1 MVNLDK
7 CISYEEYISTAK
19 EEEILFIDELYKQGR
34 LVSHGVEDIKNIK
47 NIKSNIN
54 ILVITDTFCKDSATT
69 IPFLMKLSELN
80 SKIHVNFLKKEGKE
94 ELLQELSGECRI
106 PTIIKLD
113 EKKQMKGKYIEFP
126 QVVREKI
133 NGKNEEERNAIVEEV
148 RSGKYNDEIQKEII
162 KLILK

>member
-47 NIKSNIN
+47 SNIN

-69 IPFLMKLSELN
+69 MPFLMKLSELN

-113 EKKQMKGKYIEFP
+113 EKKQMKGKY
-126 QVVREKI
+126 
-133 NGKNEEERNAIVEEV
+133 
-148 RSGKYNDEIQKEII
+148 NDEIQKEII

>member
-47 NIKSNIN
+47 SNIN

-69 IPFLMKLSELN
+69 MPFLMKLSELN

-106 PTIIKLD
+106 PTIIKLN

-133 NGKNEEERNAIVEEV
+133 NGKNEEERKAIVEEV

>member
-47 NIKSNIN
+47 SNIN

-69 IPFLMKLSELN
+69 MPFLMKLSELN

-94 ELLQELSGECRI
+94 ELLQELSG

-133 NGKNEEERNAIVEEV
+133 NGKNEEERKAIVEEV

>member
-47 NIKSNIN
+47 SNIN

-69 IPFLMKLSELN
+69 MPFLMKLSELN

-94 ELLQELSGECRI
+94 ELLQEFWLKI
-106 PTIIKLD
+106 L
-113 EKKQMKGKYIEFP
+113 P
-126 QVVREKI
+126 QVLW
-133 NGKNEEERNAIVEEV
+133 VELSV
-148 RSGKYNDEIQKEII
+148 ISLD
-162 KLILK
+162 LDSLK

>member
-1 MVNLDK
+1 M
-7 CISYEEYISTAK
+7 Y
-19 EEEILFIDELYKQGR
+19 
-34 LVSHGVEDIKNIK
+34 
-47 NIKSNIN
+47 IKSNIN

-69 IPFLMKLSELN
+69 MPFLMKLSELN
-80 SKIHVNFLKKEGKE
+80 SKIHVNFLKKEGNE

-133 NGKNEEERNAIVEEV
+133 NGKNEEERKAIVEEV
-148 RSGKYNDEIQKEII
+148 RSGKYNDEITMYADITFNYVKFYRVPSP
-162 KLILK
+162 LIFNFIHKTHEYNYGSICGELQNYSNITT